1 MLMEKLIKII
11 ATFFGLGHVP
21 KLPGSATSLAVAL
34 LYWYFAPVFSL
45 RFVLFIVFTVLGFL
59 VAGKAEKIYQKKD
72 ALCITIDEASGMSLG
87 LLFFAPD
94 LPAILTVLAL
104 FRLFDIL
111 KPFKIKD
118 LQKLPGSTGIMIDD
132 LAAALATIIFSYP
145 IITYLL

>member
-1 MLMEKLIKII
+1 MEKLVKII

-21 KLPGSATSLAVAL
+21 KFPGTATSLAVAL
-34 LYWYFAPVFSL
+34 LYCYFAPVFSL
-45 RFVLFIVFTVLGFL
+45 RLMFFIVFTVLGFL
-59 VAGKAEKIYQKKD
+59 VSGKAEKIYQKKD

-87 LLFFAPD
+87 LLFFAPT
-94 LPAILTVLAL
+94 LPAILTVLAF

-118 LQKLPGSTGIMIDD
+118 LQKFTGSTGIMIDD